1 MKKALVGA
9 RVASVRKPSSGRVL
23 EFRFADG
30 RRLILELALHGANIV
45 QLGADGRVVS
55 SFRTP
60 RSARGRLDA
69 GASYEPPARPPAI
82 PDPREMTA
90 EEIDLRIAA
99 MVEQGET
106 VFEALRRHLF
116 GVGSPAARLVIDEAG
131 ASGVSLGR
139 VLTNRLTQLS
149 AGELEPVIAGDTLWP
164 WRPLRAATEDADG
177 MQGADAAD
185 TAGRWHEAQDRG
197 HREILQR
204 RSLLQIVRREIART
218 RQNARRCEAD
228 VRGFDNPDRYRRWA
242 EALLAGLSRAER
254 VGQDAVQVPNPE
266 DPESGDLVIP
276 ATPGVALTTV
286 AEKLFAR
293 HRRALRGHERA
304 QRRFEELTARG
315 KELECLER
323 CFAET
328 VSAEDLVE
336 SMKRLG
342 LPVDLLPAT
351 RAGREA
357 ARREVP
363 RVEGVRVYYASTGEM
378 ILAGKGAKENHRL
391 TFKLAAPHDFWL
403 HAQGVTG
410 AHVVL
415 RNDNRERRPP
425 GVALA
430 EAAAVA
436 AFHSEASGERLV
448 DVQWTWRKNVRKPRG
463 AALGTVVVKRFE
475 TIRVRPGP
483 LSQKPAPIL

>member
-1 MKKALVGA
+1 MSVIVGLA
-9 RVASVRKPSSGRVL
+9 VTLSLGLGFVATS
-23 EFRFADG
+23 
-30 RRLILELALHGANIV
+30 
-45 QLGADGRVVS
+45 
-55 SFRTP
+55 
-60 RSARGRLDA
+60 
-69 GASYEPPARPPAI
+69 
-82 PDPREMTA
+82 
-90 EEIDLRIAA
+90 
-99 MVEQGET
+99 GET
-106 VFEALRRHLF
+106 
-116 GVGSPAARLVIDEAG
+116 D
-131 ASGVSLGR
+131 
-139 VLTNRLTQLS
+139 
-149 AGELEPVIAGDTLWP
+149 
-164 WRPLRAATEDADG
+164 
-177 MQGADAAD
+177 
-185 TAGRWHEAQDRG
+185 
-197 HREILQR
+197 
-204 RSLLQIVRREIART
+204 
-218 RQNARRCEAD
+218 
-228 VRGFDNPDRYRRWA
+228 
-242 EALLAGLSRAER
+242 
-254 VGQDAVQVPNPE
+254 
-266 DPESGDLVIP
+266 
-276 ATPGVALTTV
+276 
-286 AEKLFAR
+286 
-293 HRRALRGHERA
+293 
-304 QRRFEELTARG
+304 EELTARG
-315 KELECLER
+315 KELEGLER

-328 VSAEDLVE
+328 VSAEDLFE

-430 EAAAVA
+430 EAAAIA

-463 AALGTVVVKRFE
+463 AALGTVVVKRFK